1 MEESRSLRDRILQ
14 GPTLY
19 GIAASSMCPAAV
31 EVIGLCGY
39 DFAWLE
45 LEHASTDYGQ
55 LEHLIRAAELRGLIP
70 QVRAAEWNRSSILRV
85 LEAGAKVVVV
95 PQVHTPEQAAAVVEH
110 AKYPPLGARGYNTGS
125 RGLLY
130 GFSGANAEEIFARA
144 NRETCLLV
152 QIESVEAVKN
162 AEAIIRTEGVDGI
175 LIGPG
180 DLSTT
185 MGINSQWD
193 NEELLG
199 TMEQVFRIAQKHQ
212 KLTATVTPTMAM
224 LRRWQALGVNMLT
237 LGGDLGVLRGAL
249 TAKLEEAKGVGW

>member
-1 MEESRSLRDRILQ
+1 MTEPPSLREKIVN

-31 EVIGLCGY
+31 EVVGLCGY
-39 DFAWLE
+39 DFVWLE

-70 QVRAAEWNRSSILRV
+70 QARAAEWNRTSILRV

-110 AKYPPLGARGYNTGS
+110 AKYPPVGARGYNTGS

-144 NRETCLLV
+144 NREVCLLV
-152 QIESVEAVKN
+152 QIESVQAVEN
-162 AEAIIRTEGVDGI
+162 AESIVRTEGVDGI

-180 DLSTT
+180 DLSTS

-193 NEELLG
+193 NQELLQ
-199 TMEQVFRIAQKHQ
+199 TMEQVFRIAQKYQ
-212 KLTATVTPTMAM
+212 KVTATVTPTVGM
-224 LRRWQALGVNMLT
+224 LRRWQDLGVNMLT
-237 LGGDLGVLRGAL
+237 LGGDLGLLRTVL
-249 TAKLEEAKGVGW
+249 TAKLQEAKGGA

>member
-1 MEESRSLRDRILQ
+1 MTEQLSLREQILQ

-19 GIAASSMCPAAV
+19 GVAASSMCPAAV
-31 EVIGLCGY
+31 EVVGLCGY
-39 DFAWLE
+39 DFVWLE

-70 QVRAAEWNRSSILRV
+70 QVRAPEWNRTSILRV

-95 PQVHTPEQAAAVVEH
+95 PQVHTAQQAAAVVEH
-110 AKYPPLGARGYNTGS
+110 GKYPPLGARGYNTGS
-125 RGLLY
+125 RGVLY
-130 GFSGANAEEIFARA
+130 GFGGANAEEIFARA
-144 NRETCLLV
+144 NREVCLLV
-152 QIESVEAVKN
+152 QIESVEAVEN
-162 AEAIIRTEGVDGI
+162 AEAIVTTEGIDGI

-199 TMEQVFRIAQKHQ
+199 AMDEVFRVAQKHQ
-212 KLTATVTPTMAM
+212 KVTATVTPTVAM
-224 LRRWQALGVNMLT
+224 MRRWQALGVNMLT
-237 LGGDLGVLRGAL
+237 LGGDLGALRTAL
-249 TAKLEEAKGVGW
+249 TAKLQEAKAGV